1 MGRVNNVSEQW
12 DKYYAVTYDG
22 ELVCEG
28 DFDEC
33 KFMVLRA
40 LDDDCAQMFEVNIEA
55 KEIML

>member
-1 MGRVNNVSEQW
+1 MMTEQW

-22 ELVCEG
+22 EIVCEG
-28 DFDEC
+28 GFDEC

-40 LDDDCAQMFEVNIEA
+40 LDDDCAQMFEVTVEA

>member
-1 MGRVNNVSEQW
+1 MNTEQW
-12 DKYYAVTYDG
+12 DRYYAVTYDG

-28 DFDEC
+28 GFDEC

-40 LDDDCAQMFEVNIEA
+40 LDDDCAQMFEVKIEA